1 VGSGNSQVRAGVLRL
16 VSMLPGVSVTH
27 GTVDGQPALTLTA
40 GAAEFGMSYQE
51 AITINANTGIPL
63 KMDGGTADKVATTV
77 TWVVTRVNLADIAA
91 GKF

>member
-1 VGSGNSQVRAGVLRL
+1 MTANPRSPSPLARPSGRDRRRWL
-16 VSMLPGVSVTH
+16 
-27 GTVDGQPALTLTA
+27 
-40 GAAEFGMSYQE
+40 SYQE

-63 KMDGGTADKVATTV
+63 KMDGGTPGTVDTTV